1 MFCIDVAKNASGD
14 GATRTVYEAIQ
25 SAYAALSPEGHP
37 CAGGPTF
44 GKVVQEGH
52 AGSGLVCLRNLHHHA
67 ACAFPQDHRWK
78 TVEKHLREVLGIKVA
93 GL

>member
-1 MFCIDVAKNASGD
+1 MFCFDVAKNASGD
-14 GATRTVYEAIQ
+14 GAMRTVRGDTV
-25 SAYAALSPEGHP
+25 SYAALFPEGHP
-37 CAGGPTF
+37 CAGGPTS

-78 TVEKHLREVLGIKVA
+78 TVEKQLREVLGIKVA